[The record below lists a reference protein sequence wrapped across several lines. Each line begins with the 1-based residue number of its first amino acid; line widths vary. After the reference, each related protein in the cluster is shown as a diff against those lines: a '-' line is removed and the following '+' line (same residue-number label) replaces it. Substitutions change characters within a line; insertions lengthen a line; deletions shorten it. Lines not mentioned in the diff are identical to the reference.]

1 LTRGRCLG
9 KTWPSLHVSQE
20 SPLPS
25 SALSHLRKTI
35 GGTSF
40 IEKGEGEP
48 LLLIHGV
55 GLNAE
60 AWAPQITAFAATHRV
75 IALDM
80 AGHGESRALP
90 EGATLDDYVAQ
101 ARRLLDDLGIAAA
114 NVAGHSMGGLVAI
127 GLALSHPQRVKRL
140 AVLSSVHE
148 RSPEAR
154 AAVEARAAS
163 LAPGLSFEAT
173 LDRWFEKDE
182 DALRARVKGWLE
194 QMDPAAYAM
203 AYRIFA
209 AGDRAFPGRLSGI
222 LCPALF
228 ATGEGDPHSTPAMA
242 EAMAHG
248 APRGRSAIIPAA
260 RHMMTLTHW
269 QETNALLSAWL
280 AERLSSFDNRE
291 LRTAFGSFMTGVTI
305 VTTAGVDGTPRG
317 FTANSFTSVS
327 LEPPLLLICIGKQ
340 AASVDVFRQARGFAV
355 NILSEAQKETSVLFA
370 SKRPDKFDVAAWR
383 PGPFGNPLIEGSAA
397 WFDCARYQV
406 IDAGDHII
414 LMGHVE
420 AFSYSDANP
429 LGYARGHYITLGL
442 EQAAVNAASSAS
454 RTVVGAILESDS
466 RLVLLPDP
474 SRPNGLALPEVG
486 RSGQSGSASQLHE
499 LLQRE
504 GLDATLGFLFA
515 VFENPGTREQCIYY
529 RGEALL
535 HARGRTVLADF
546 EDIPWDRLADEAT
559 RSMLRRYAAERKIG
573 RFKVYSGDHR
583 QGTVKAVD

>member
-1 LTRGRCLG
+1 LSDLRR
-9 KTWPSLHVSQE
+9 SL
-20 SPLPS
+20 
-25 SALSHLRKTI
+25 

-48 LLLIHGV
+48 ILFIHGV

-60 AWAPQITAFAATHRV
+60 AWAPQIAAFSATHRV
-75 IALDM
+75 IAMDM
-80 AGHGESRALP
+80 AGHGGSLALP
-90 EGATLDDYVAQ
+90 PSATLEDYVAE
-101 ARRLLDDLGIAAA
+101 ARRLLDDLGITAA
-114 NVAGHSMGGLVAI
+114 NVVGHSMGGLIAM
-127 GLALSHPQRVKRL
+127 GLALAHPQRVKRL
-140 AVLSSVHE
+140 AVLNSVYE

-154 AAVEARAAS
+154 AAVEARAAAITS
-163 LAPGLSFEAT
+163 GMSFEAT
-173 LDRWFEKDE
+173 LDRWFDQDDE
-182 DALRARVKGWLE
+182 ALRTRVGAWL
-194 QMDPAAYAM
+194 QRTDPAAYAM

-209 AGDRAFPGRLSGI
+209 TADRAFSGRLSGL

-228 ATGEGDPHSTPAMA
+228 ATAEGDPNSTPAMA
-242 EAMAHG
+242 EAMAS
-248 APRGRSAIIPAA
+248 AVPRGRSAVVAGA
-260 RHMMTLTHW
+260 RHMMPLTHW
-269 QETNALLSAWL
+269 QEVNALLSGLL
-280 AERLSSFDNRE
+280 AERLSGFDNRE

-305 VTTAGVDGTPRG
+305 VTTAGIDGQPRG

-327 LEPPLLLICIGKQ
+327 LEPPLLMICIGKS
-340 AASVDVFRQARGFAV
+340 AASMEVFRQARGFAV
-355 NILSEAQKETSVLFA
+355 NILSESQKDTSVLFA
-370 SKRPDKFDVAAWR
+370 SKRPDKFETASWR

-466 RLVLLPDP
+466 KLVLLPDAA
-474 SRPNGLALPEVG
+474 RPNGLTLPEVG
-486 RSGQSGSASQLHE
+486 RSGASGSASQLHDF
-499 LLQRE
+499 LMRE

-546 EDIPWDRLADEAT
+546 EDVPWDRLPDEAT
-559 RSMLRRYAAERKIG
+559 RSMLRRYAEERKIG
-573 RFKVYSGDHR
+573 RFRIYSGDHR
-583 QGTVKAVD
+583 QGTVKSVD

>member
-1 LTRGRCLG
+1 MDLTRHTRTTRNGICYTEFGAGEAILCLG
-9 KTWPSLHVSQE
+9 
-20 SPLPS
+20 
-25 SALSHLRKTI
+25 A
-35 GGTSF
+35 G
-40 IEKGEGEP
+40 
-48 LLLIHGV
+48 
-55 GLNAE
+55 A
-60 AWAPQITAFAATHRV
+60 AAFAATHRV
-75 IALDM
+75 IEADARTAPHAL
-80 AGHGESRALP
+80 RL
-90 EGATLDDYVAQ
+90 
-101 ARRLLDDLGIAAA
+101 LLDDLAIPAANIVARGEAAGAALEFAAA
-114 NVAGHSMGGLVAI
+114 
-127 GLALSHPQRVKRL
+127 HPQNLLRL
-140 AVLSSVHE
+140 VVID
-148 RSPEAR
+148 P
-154 AAVEARAAS
+154 
-163 LAPGLSFEAT
+163 PGLPDATILCPVLVLGEAVAP
-173 LDRWFEKDE
+173 K
-182 DALRARVKGWLE
+182 AMPRARV
-194 QMDPAAYAM
+194 AAP
-203 AYRIFA
+203 
-209 AGDRAFPGRLSGI
+209 GDVDAQVASF
-222 LCPALF
+222 
-228 ATGEGDPHSTPAMA
+228 
-242 EAMAHG
+242 
-248 APRGRSAIIPAA
+248 
-260 RHMMTLTHW
+260 
-269 QETNALLSAWL
+269 L

-291 LRTAFGSFMTGVTI
+291 LRSAFGSFMTGVTI
-305 VTTAGVDGTPRG
+305 VTTAGPDGQPRG

-327 LEPPLLLICIGKQ
+327 LEPPLLMICIGKQ
-340 AASVDVFRQARGFAV
+340 AASMDTFRHARGFAV
-355 NILSEAQKETSVLFA
+355 NILSEAQKDTSVLFA
-370 SKRPDKFDVAAWR
+370 SKRPDKFEAARWR
-383 PGPFGNPLIEGSAA
+383 AGPFGNPLIEGSAA

-454 RTVVGAILESDS
+454 RTVVGAILENDS

-486 RSGQSGSASQLHE
+486 RLGPSGSASQLHD

-546 EDIPWDRLADEAT
+546 EDIPWDRLPDEAT